1 MWGSSNSPMF
11 RQSQSQAPPSC
22 STVLHPELA
31 IVISDGG
38 NLATNKTNAVQNECN
53 MEMVLGQTKR
63 LEEDLQKLG
72 YKIKH
77 HEEKIEHLKIQSYN
91 LDNSIKDIKGNLR
104 SHRSSK
110 KAEALCHNGEN
121 KQAEQETVDQIL
133 LQDKR
138 AAGLL
143 CRIKGL
149 QTADCLLFK
158 DVLGIVATLGKA
170 PDDNLS
176 RLFSE
181 YLGLEKM
188 LAIVCKTYEGI
199 KALEK
204 YDGEGKIDLRSGLHG
219 LGTSIRRPISG
230 RFLAICLE
238 DLRPYVGKHVKE
250 DPQKRLDLL
259 KPRLPTGEYPP
270 GFLGFA
276 VNMITVDVMHLK
288 YVTSSGHGLRE
299 TLFYALFSRLQ
310 VYRTRADMELAIPYI
325 SDGALS
331 LDGGMIK
338 SCGVFKLGRR
348 EDIDVRFPVSLNA
361 SSTTLSILESEE
373 QLKQLI
379 WNRERIDEDIGREKF
394 VLDNVRT
401 MYNKKRGE
409 LVNFLAQSAPLA
421 DKALLGQE
429 RNGIR

>member
-53 MEMVLGQTKR
+53 IQMVIGQTKR

-110 KAEALCHNGEN
+110 KSEALRHNGEN
-121 KQAEQETVDQIL
+121 KQTEQETVDQIL

-143 CRIKGL
+143 CRIKSL

-158 DVLGIVATLGKA
+158 DVLGTVATLGKA
-170 PDDNLS
+170 PDNNLS

-219 LGTSIRRPISG
+219 LGTR
-230 RFLAICLE
+230 
-238 DLRPYVGKHVKE
+238 KHVKE

-259 KPRLPTGEYPP
+259 KPRLPTGEYPS

-288 YVTSSGHGLRE
+288 YITSSGHGLRE
-299 TLFYALFSRLQ
+299 TLFYALFSRVQ

-348 EDIDVRFPVSLNA
+348 EDIDVRFPVSSNA
-361 SSTTLSILESEE
+361 SSTTVNILESEE

-421 DKALLGQE
+421 DKKLMDD
-429 RNGIR
+429 

>member
-1 MWGSSNSPMF
+1 
-11 RQSQSQAPPSC
+11 
-22 STVLHPELA
+22 
-31 IVISDGG
+31 
-38 NLATNKTNAVQNECN
+38 
-53 MEMVLGQTKR
+53 MEMIIGQTKR
-63 LEEDLQKLG
+63 LEEDLQKLA

-77 HEEKIEHLKIQSYN
+77 HEDKIEFLKIQSFN
-91 LDNSIKDIKGNLR
+91 LDNSIKDLKGDLR

-110 KAEALCHNGEN
+110 KAEALSHNGEN
-121 KQAEQETVDQIL
+121 KQSEQETVGRIL
-133 LQDKR
+133 LQEKS
-138 AAGLL
+138 AASLL
-143 CRIKGL
+143 CRIKNL
-149 QTADCLLFK
+149 QTSDYPLFQ

-176 RLFSE
+176 SLLSE

-188 LAIVCKTYEGI
+188 LAIVCKTHEGI

-276 VNMITVDVMHLK
+276 INMISVDVKHLK

-310 VYRTRADMELAIPYI
+310 VYRTKADMELAIPYI
-325 SDGALS
+325 IDGAIS

-338 SCGVFKLGRR
+338 SCGVFKLGQR
-348 EDIDVRFPVSLNA
+348 EDINVKFPVSSNA

-373 QLKQLI
+373 QLRQLI
-379 WNRERIDEDIGREKF
+379 WNRERIDEDIEREKL
-394 VLDNVRT
+394 VLDNVRIV
-401 MYNKKRGE
+401 YNKKRGE

-421 DKALLGQE
+421 DKCQALLGQE